1 MLASSVVLSLSDGV
15 YSGSVVSI
23 DLSHATIDFPAEGP
37 PTIHIGRSV
46 DLTFAYPGMIR
57 AIVLSAV
64 VVGRARVDHVP
75 RYTFQFR
82 LSEGQE
88 PSDIV
93 TLFNRRAV
101 FRAPTVTSTAVIAVP
116 ASGAE
121 SGAVEPIRADLWD
134 IGANGIS
141 IVINPDHDVLFRD
154 DELYVEL
161 TLPNSTVV
169 LRLYGAI
176 RYRMLMHSRAV
187 RYGCEFDPR
196 TPGFMHLADVIVGY
210 VMKHQQQTMKY
221 RGRAES
227 KKE

>member
-15 YSGSVVSI
+15 YAGSVVSI
-23 DLSHATIDFPAEGP
+23 DLSHATIDFVADEP

-57 AIVLSAV
+57 AIVLTAV
-64 VVGRARVDHVP
+64 VVGRACVEDVP

-82 LSEGQE
+82 LQEGQE
-88 PSDIV
+88 PADIV
-93 TLFNRRAV
+93 TLFNRRAAY
-101 FRAPTVTSTAVIAVP
+101 RAPTVTATPVIAVP
-116 ASGAE
+116 ATGAE

-134 IGANGIS
+134 ICANGIS

-154 DELYVEL
+154 DDIYVEL
-161 TLPNSTVV
+161 TLPKSTVI
-169 LRLYGAI
+169 LRLYGKI

-187 RYGCEFDPR
+187 RYGCEFDQR

-227 KKE
+227 QKE